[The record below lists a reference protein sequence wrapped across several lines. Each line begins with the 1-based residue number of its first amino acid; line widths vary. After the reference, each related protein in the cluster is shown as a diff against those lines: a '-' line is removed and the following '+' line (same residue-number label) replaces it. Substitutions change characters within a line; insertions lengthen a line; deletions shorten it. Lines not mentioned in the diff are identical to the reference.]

1 MHILRLFRRRE
12 LPVTRAEPWA
22 ISVETS
28 IRYANAD
35 MLDADANAL
44 TSFEEDQAER
54 DLRGSDAIFGLIGSR
69 STMDQRGSSR
79 TSERVDADD
88 LISSL
93 HRQYCQ
99 ALDNPLGSAPGFDRE
114 SPSEPSGHYVRDG
127 SGLSADPHFHV
138 AGHNSIEALL
148 SGTQLLDH
156 AFGPL
161 RESELGILPEAEP
174 VPEILRLFAPPE
186 YQITAARSKTALP
199 PTLARR
205 EHHSLSIDSPLPM
218 PEATLSGDTP

>member
-22 ISVETS
+22 IPVETS
-28 IRYANAD
+28 IRSAGTN
-35 MLDADANAL
+35 MLDADADTL

-69 STMDQRGSSR
+69 STMNLRGSSR
-79 TSERVDADD
+79 TPERVDTDD

-99 ALDNPLGSAPGFDRE
+99 ALDNPLGPAPDFDRE

-127 SGLSADPHFHV
+127 SGLSADPHLHV
-138 AGHNSIEALL
+138 AGHDSIEALL

-161 RESELGILPEAEP
+161 RECDLGSLPESDP

-186 YQITAARSKTALP
+186 YQVAAARSKTALP

-218 PEATLSGDTP
+218 PEATLTGETP